1 MSSFYQTIETLPK
14 NAPGSFDPSGKRS
27 KLVDNLIQRA
37 IGSAGRV
44 KDNMTF
50 RGMVLY
56 QTPIPEKVFKE
67 KFWPDFVNYV
77 LPQRHAKR
85 NTKKSIP
92 IMEYIVYIPELCGCL
107 PRPAAADA
115 KQFFDS
121 IEELQV
127 KNFRDSN
134 QAAPGT
140 EKSKYDVL
148 RNSSEDLRKIKNS
161 ERYIRMIKRFPK
173 VYSALGE
180 ELGYGESGIGSTIIV
195 AKFPYEYDT
204 SAGVAIAPK
213 S

>member
-1 MSSFYQTIETLPK
+1 
-14 NAPGSFDPSGKRS
+14 
-27 KLVDNLIQRA
+27 
-37 IGSAGRV
+37 
-44 KDNMTF
+44 
-50 RGMVLY
+50 
-56 QTPIPEKVFKE
+56 
-67 KFWPDFVNYV
+67 
-77 LPQRHAKR
+77 
-85 NTKKSIP
+85 
-92 IMEYIVYIPELCGCL
+92 MEYIVYIPELCGCL

-140 EKSKYDVL
+140 ENSKYDVL

-173 VYSALGE
+173 VYSVLGE
-180 ELGYGESGIGSTIIV
+180 GLGFEESAIGATIIV

-204 SAGVAIAPK
+204 SVGVAIAPK
-213 S
+213 SQ